1 MMRFAAEILVVVAA
15 LVMVAALISAN
26 ALVGRLPEGR
36 ARARWRSAVW
46 AILALVALDGA
57 YLVGFWERH
66 RTWADLILPGC
77 LFVTGVLVRVIVGAV
92 DAALDETTLA
102 ARPERDTITDA
113 LVGVYNRRYLEHRL
127 AEEVARARR
136 HAVPLAV
143 LLFDL
148 DHFRRLNEKWG
159 REVGDRVLGY
169 LGNLLLTG
177 VRESDVVARY
187 GGEEILV
194 IAPATTSEQAAALAD
209 RLRAVVESENLGFG
223 GESGSQPEVRITVSV
238 GVAQLEPG
246 ETEWQPLVA
255 RADSAVIKAKLSG
268 RNKVVTA

>member
-1 MMRFAAEILVVVAA
+1 MRFAAEILVVVGALLMVTA
-15 LVMVAALISAN
+15 LVSAN
-26 ALVGRLPEGR
+26 ALVRRLPEGR
-36 ARARWRSAVW
+36 ARSRWQAVVW
-46 AILALVALDGA
+46 GIVLLVVLNAA
-57 YLVGFWERH
+57 YLVGFWDQH
-66 RTWADLILPGC
+66 HSWADLALPGC
-77 LFVTGVLVRVIVGAV
+77 LFLAGALVLVIVRAV
-92 DAALDETTLA
+92 DAAVEGLA
-102 ARPERDTITDA
+102 QAAKPERETITDA
-113 LVGVYNRRYLEHRL
+113 LVGVFNRRYLEHRL

-136 HAVPLAV
+136 HAVPLSV

-194 IAPATTSEQAAALAD
+194 IAPATTAEQATALAD
-209 RLRAVVESENLGFG
+209 RLRASVESEELGFG
-223 GESGSQPEVRITVSV
+223 GESGSEPELRITVSV
-238 GVAQLEPG
+238 GVAELDAG
-246 ETEWQPLVA
+246 ETDWQPMVA

-268 RNKVVTA
+268 RNKVVTV